1 MGLEIDFSGVKDQ
14 DYQVIPEG
22 VYNCAVY
29 DVVIKTSKN
38 SGKDYINWVF
48 SIVDECDYKG
58 RRVFNNTSLQ
68 PQALW
73 KLKEVLDAIGVKAD
87 KVVELDLNSYIGK
100 ILKVKI
106 GITSYNGSDTNE
118 VEEVGPSNFKPKK
131 PTDDII
137 SSMKENKM
145 ADKDE
150 LPF

>member
-1 MGLEIDFSGVKDQ
+1 MGLKIDFSGVENQ

-22 VYNCAVY
+22 VYNCTVY
-29 DVVIKTSKN
+29 DVAIKTSKN
-38 SGKDYINWVF
+38 SGKDYISWVF
-48 SIVDECDYKG
+48 SIVDECDYRG
-58 RRVFNNTSLQ
+58 RKVFNNTSLQ

-87 KVVELDLNSYIGK
+87 SVVELDLGSYIGK

-118 VEEVGPSNFKPKK
+118 VQKVEPSNFKPKK
-131 PTDDII
+131 QADDILSNI
-137 SSMKENKM
+137 KENKM
-145 ADKDE
+145 ANKDE